1 MLRSLKA
8 SNSAS
13 QREAVSETSTS
24 VATSSTSTD
33 LSYDK
38 SSLAELPRSYSEFDL
53 SSVPSFHNREAE
65 YFSRRFKAPE
75 QKCILA
81 STGEWR
87 SYAGSNGR
95 CRPSNVAPSDFINIG
110 MLGRG
115 DVGHVYLVRKHGTSN
130 LMAMKVLSKKDMI
143 QRKKVDRA
151 LMEQKILMRLNHPFL
166 VTLHETFQTDTHLYF
181 CMDYCSGGEFFKGTL
196 SSPKLLFSILYEAY

>member
-1 MLRSLKA
+1 MLISLKA
-8 SNSAS
+8 SFTGS
-13 QREAVSETSTS
+13 QRKEVSKTSTS
-24 VATSSTSTD
+24 VTQNRTSID
-33 LSYDK
+33 LSYDQ
-38 SSLAELPRSYSEFDL
+38 SSLSELPRSNSELDL
-53 SSVPSFHNREAE
+53 TSVPPFHNKEAQYFLKRFQTTKQK
-65 YFSRRFKAPE
+65 YFS
-75 QKCILA
+75 A

-95 CRPSNVAPSDFINIG
+95 CRPSNLAPSDFMNIG

-115 DVGHVYLVRKHGTSN
+115 DVGHVYLVRKHGGSN

-143 QRKKVDRA
+143 QRKKIDRA
-151 LMEQKILMRLNHPFL
+151 LMEQKILLRLNHPFL

-196 SSPKLLFSILYEAY
+196 F